1 MKKEITIQAVQK
13 GATEVLWSK
22 LYIALAVTG
31 VCIILAYSIGLNPV
45 KHHWAAIPLF
55 IVTFTLVFSK
65 LIARIVVKNNKK
77 AQIRYVVEAIDG
89 YKHSAMFFRNLGK
102 QYEQKLIQSAESMFE
117 RNEQDLDTKMS
128 DLEVFEKNIRAEYDS
143 FLQRAGN
150 AAMKALKEVPEDEI
164 KQMIRDQYKEYADK
178 HLLSLEKILRHLG
191 ENRGMI
197 SNDFEQEVEVILNAR
212 EKLAAQYFADMEKVA
227 IEYETQAQEWEYFL
241 KNNYH

>member
-1 MKKEITIQAVQK
+1 
-13 GATEVLWSK
+13 
-22 LYIALAVTG
+22 
-31 VCIILAYSIGLNPV
+31 
-45 KHHWAAIPLF
+45 
-55 IVTFTLVFSK
+55 
-65 LIARIVVKNNKK
+65 
-77 AQIRYVVEAIDG
+77 
-89 YKHSAMFFRNLGK
+89 MFFRNLGK